1 MSNNSISIQMRG
13 ASFTTRNLPLNARL
27 PFLYEGWIVPKGGC
41 VLGGDGLVGGGGGV
55 YLVAAA

>member
-1 MSNNSISIQMRG
+1 MRG